1 MAKGDRRY
9 CYDRRTGR
17 NFCTAWSGMVVI
29 HYRTHTVHKTSSREM
44 ICCIPIRITWTRTAW
59 TPTSSIFFWDV
70 DDFFAAWDVLH
81 NDPVNSNRKSADEPP
96 PNINLRTHSSG
107 RRCCWNRVALRDSLI
122 FPERNYWELEGDLLA
137 TSSAMLTEIPTL
149 ERLCQEVLANEAAK
163 YGSKKINELCKR
175 IPSHLLESILQ
186 SLLDR
191 NQVTDVALN
200 MFLVPSRTNL
210 VMNGFCKIKN
220 STFKQIGYSCPNLV
234 RFRLILVRKNLRM
247 SNNII
252 KF

>member
-1 MAKGDRRY
+1 MSGAVAETGLRHRNITALFSCAQTHRIERRSPL
-9 CYDRRTGR
+9 
-17 NFCTAWSGMVVI
+17 AI
-29 HYRTHTVHKTSSREM
+29 SS
-44 ICCIPIRITWTRTAW
+44 T
-59 TPTSSIFFWDV
+59 
-70 DDFFAAWDVLH
+70 
-81 NDPVNSNRKSADEPP
+81 
-96 PNINLRTHSSG
+96 
-107 RRCCWNRVALRDSLI
+107 
-122 FPERNYWELEGDLLA
+122 
-137 TSSAMLTEIPTL
+137 MLTEIPTL
-149 ERLCQEVLANEAAK
+149 EKLCQEVLANEATK

-234 RFRLILVRKNLRM
+234 RACLISVCRNLKLPKSRT
-247 SNNII
+247 SFISI
-252 KF
+252 

>member
-1 MAKGDRRY
+1 M
-9 CYDRRTGR
+9 
-17 NFCTAWSGMVVI
+17 WM
-29 HYRTHTVHKTSSREM
+29 TSS
-44 ICCIPIRITWTRTAW
+44 
-59 TPTSSIFFWDV
+59 
-70 DDFFAAWDVLH
+70 AAWDVLH

-96 PNINLRTHSSG
+96 PDINLRTHSSG
-107 RRCCWNRVALRDSLI
+107 RRCCWNSVALRDSLI

-234 RFRLILVRKNLRM
+234 RFRLILVRINLRM
-247 SNNII
+247 SNNIR

>member
-1 MAKGDRRY
+1 
-9 CYDRRTGR
+9 
-17 NFCTAWSGMVVI
+17 
-29 HYRTHTVHKTSSREM
+29 
-44 ICCIPIRITWTRTAW
+44 
-59 TPTSSIFFWDV
+59 
-70 DDFFAAWDVLH
+70 
-81 NDPVNSNRKSADEPP
+81 
-96 PNINLRTHSSG
+96 
-107 RRCCWNRVALRDSLI
+107 
-122 FPERNYWELEGDLLA
+122 
-137 TSSAMLTEIPTL
+137 MLTEIPTL

-234 RFRLILVRKNLRM
+234 RFRLIFVRINLRT

-252 KF
+252 KFKISHFLYSLQLSLNLSDCVQLSNTVVRAVLQGCPVLEDLRLDRCHRVTDAAFDVNQSPFLPLMGLMSLRIISLQGCPQVTGSIVATLNKSCGRLKYLNFSQVRMYMVDDGDHLP

>member
-1 MAKGDRRY
+1 MVRY
-9 CYDRRTGR
+9 GGYTLPYTNRTQ
-17 NFCTAWSGMVVI
+17 NFLERDDLLHPDPHHMNSNSNCMNSNLQHLLLRCGWL
-29 HYRTHTVHKTSSREM
+29 HR
-44 ICCIPIRITWTRTAW
+44 CLRITY
-59 TPTSSIFFWDV
+59 
-70 DDFFAAWDVLH
+70 
-81 NDPVNSNRKSADEPP
+81 DPVNSNRKSADEPP

-234 RFRLILVRKNLRM
+234 RFRLILVRINLRT